1 MYGRKRK
8 IRNITEYIWIH
19 LIVNILC
26 LNLSSFIF
34 IFVCFFA
41 FSGSYTMSFRLKL
54 SVYLFLSRSFLSS
67 SLNYVHR
74 KKKTHCTPKDT
85 FLHLKSALNKS
96 VCNAFAVWVEENK
109 WASLVHF
116 SLDSNKAAQTKYLV
130 KIWTSTSSINYIMTT
145 ITSFHI
151 HNSFSC
157 SFLSLSLSLLILL
170 FSLFSLK
177 FSVASAT

>member
-1 MYGRKRK
+1 ML
-8 IRNITEYIWIH
+8 E
-19 LIVNILC
+19 
-26 LNLSSFIF
+26 FIF
-34 IFVCFFA
+34 FYFYFCLFFRFQWKLHNEFQAETFSLFISISFVLEFFTELCA
-41 FSGSYTMSFRLKL
+41 P
-54 SVYLFLSRSFLSS
+54 
-67 SLNYVHR
+67 
-74 KKKTHCTPKDT
+74 KKKTHCAPKDT
-85 FLHLKSALNKS
+85 FLHLKSALNKI

-157 SFLSLSLSLLILL
+157 SFFSLSPYSSS
-170 FSLFSLK
+170 FFSLK